1 MGVVSELKVHKNAR
15 TSFIKWQTDV
25 FIFLSLSSPKKRRNK
40 KLGSWSIRRE
50 HFWRKTFLKAEAKHL
65 DNLVR
70 DINPF
75 LQNRWVE
82 EILPW
87 YKENQLKDISFHSSN
102 YWHYLQ
108 FLDAPVPIA
117 EIVFTEWMTKLLIFL
132 SGITFSINYF
142 SPRTLDPRSDLIKI
156 RSLSVMMIVSY
167 M

>member
-1 MGVVSELKVHKNAR
+1 MQNKCFISLSNIKRIVQKKNFSCINRVFDCFYWVGVVSELKVHKNAC

-25 FIFLSLSSPKKRRNK
+25 FIFLSLSSQKKRRNK

-82 EILPW
+82 EILPLIQ
-87 YKENQLKDISFHSSN
+87 ENQLKNISFHSSN

-108 FLDAPVPIA
+108 FLDAPVSIA
-117 EIVFTEWMTKLLIFL
+117 
-132 SGITFSINYF
+132 
-142 SPRTLDPRSDLIKI
+142 
-156 RSLSVMMIVSY
+156 
-167 M
+167 